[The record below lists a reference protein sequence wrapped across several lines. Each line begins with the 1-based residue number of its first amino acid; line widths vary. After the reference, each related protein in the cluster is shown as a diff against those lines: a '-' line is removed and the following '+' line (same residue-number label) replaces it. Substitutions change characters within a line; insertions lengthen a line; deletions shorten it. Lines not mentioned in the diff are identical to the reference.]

1 MEILEMMA
9 YRGRNIHSHHPVVEM
24 KISLGE
30 YEGRAT
36 NQIPVFN
43 RLLLEALPSLGDHH
57 CSRGKLGGFRERLE
71 EGTYLGHVLEH
82 LILELL
88 NLAGLKASYGK
99 TRSTGEMGVYRVVYD
114 NPNEEAAMF
123 AGRAGLSLILDI
135 LSGKRPDPRP
145 ILQEIQRIAARTGF
159 GPSTAAII
167 QAVEQRDIPWIRL
180 GDGSLLQLG
189 YGKHQKRVCATV
201 TALTSCIGA
210 DIAGDKALTKKLLGE
225 AGVPVPWGGIAYSEE
240 EALEIAREI
249 RGPVV
254 VKPYN
259 GNQGKGVTL
268 NLTAEKEIRAAFN
281 VARTYSDG
289 IIVERYIHGRHYRVL
304 VVGDRVVAASERIPA
319 HVIGDGIQSIREL
332 VDQVNSDPRRGD
344 EHEKPLTKIRIDP
357 VALMVLA
364 RQGLTLET
372 VPEAGKLVYLRENA
386 NLSTGGV
393 AIDATDEICPENRRL
408 CIRAAR
414 AVGLDVAGVDL
425 VVEDPR
431 RPAVQTGGAVI
442 EVNAA
447 PGIRMHHYPMSGQP
461 RDAAGAIVDW
471 LFPEGS
477 PARIPIVSI
486 TGTNGKTTTTRMIA
500 HILSTTGLTVGM
512 TTTDGIYIG
521 GERIVKG
528 DTTGPRSAR
537 TVLQDPEVEA
547 AVLETARGGI
557 IRGGLGYDL
566 ADVGVVTNIS
576 DDHLGQDGIVD
587 LDDLVWVKSLVIEAI
602 KNDGTAVLNA
612 DDTRV
617 LAMAE
622 RARCRLAYFSL
633 ESGNIFLRKHCSEGG
648 LGVYVKDGAVT
659 AMKDGKE
666 EKVVSLRSV
675 PATLGGKAVH
685 NIQNALAATAAALA
699 LDVPVEAIRS
709 ALKTFAKAPD
719 QNPGRFNLIAVGD
732 VRLVVDYGH
741 NAAGYEAA
749 IRTARQMAP
758 ARLIGVIGSPGD
770 RLDEAI
776 LNLGRIAGKGFDFCF
791 VKEDSDLR
799 GRAPGEV
806 AEILRRGAVEGGLE
820 DSAIR
825 VVLPE
830 GEAVREAL
838 RVARPGDIVLVFYEK
853 YEAVMASVEEAR
865 SEMAARPATADL
877 VMAEPNV
884 G

>member
-9 YRGRNIHSHHPVVEM
+9 YGGRNVHSHHPVIEM
-24 KISLGE
+24 KINLGE
-30 YEGRAT
+30 YADCAT
-36 NQIPVFN
+36 NRIPEFN
-43 RLLLEALPSLGDHH
+43 RLLLEVLPSIGEHH
-57 CSRGKLGGFRERLE
+57 CSRGRPGGFRERLQ

-82 LILELL
+82 LILELMSL
-88 NLAGLKASYGK
+88 SGLKASYGK
-99 TRSTGEMGVYRVVYD
+99 TRSAGEEGIYRVIYD
-114 NPNEEAAMF
+114 SPCEEAAMY
-123 AGRAGLSLILDI
+123 AGRAGLSLITDI
-135 LSGKRPDPRP
+135 LAGKKPDARPVVE
-145 ILQEIQRIAARTGF
+145 EIQRVAARTGL
-159 GPSTAAII
+159 GPSTAAIVS
-167 QAVEQRDIPWIRL
+167 AAEQRGIPWFRL
-180 GDGSLLQLG
+180 GEGSLLQLG
-189 YGKHQKRVCATV
+189 HGKHQKRVCATV

-225 AGVPVPWGGIAYSEE
+225 AGVPVPWGGLAYNEK

-268 NLTAEKEIRAAFN
+268 NLATEKEIRAAFN

-304 VVGDRVVAASERIPA
+304 VVGGRVAAVSERIPA
-319 HVIGDGIQSIREL
+319 HVIGDGVLSIRQL
-332 VDQVNSDPRRGD
+332 LDQVNSDPRRGD
-344 EHEKPLTKIRIDP
+344 DHEKPLTKIRIDP

-364 RQGLTLET
+364 RQGLTLDA

-393 AIDATDEICPENRRL
+393 AVDATDEICAENRRL
-408 CIRAAR
+408 CIRAAQ

-425 VVEDPR
+425 VVEDPC

-447 PGIRMHHYPMSGQP
+447 PGIRMHHYPLSGQP

-471 LFPEGS
+471 IFPEGS
-477 PARIPIVSI
+477 PVRIPIVSV
-486 TGTNGKTTTTRMIA
+486 TGTNGKTTTTRIIA
-500 HILSTTGLTVGM
+500 HILSTTGLTVGV
-512 TTTDGIYIG
+512 TTSDGIYIG

-566 ADVGVVTNIS
+566 ADVGVVTNVS
-576 DDHLGQDGIVD
+576 DDHLGQDGIID
-587 LDDLVWVKSLVIEAI
+587 LDDLAWVKSLVVEAI

-633 ESGNIFLRKHCSEGG
+633 EADNIFLRKHCSEEG
-648 LGVYVKDGAVT
+648 LGVYVKGGAIT
-659 AMKDGKE
+659 AMKEGKE
-666 EKVVSLRSV
+666 ERIASLRSV
-675 PATLGGKAVH
+675 PCVLGGKAVH

-699 LDVPVEAIRS
+699 LGVSADVIRS
-709 ALKTFAKAPD
+709 ALKSFAKNPE
-719 QNPGRFNLIAVGD
+719 QNPGRLNLIAVGD

-749 IRTARQMAP
+749 IRTARQLAP

-770 RLDEAI
+770 RLDDAI
-776 LNLGRIAGKGFDFCF
+776 MNLGRVAGKGFDFVF

-799 GRAPGEV
+799 GRASREV
-806 AEILRRGAVEGGLE
+806 AELLRQGVVEGGLE
-820 DSAIR
+820 ESGIR
-825 VVLPE
+825 VILPE
-830 GEAVREAL
+830 GEAIREAL
-838 RVARPGDIVLVFYEK
+838 KSARSGDVVLVFYEK
-853 YEAVMASVEEAR
+853 LEAVMAAAEEAR
-865 SEMAARPATADL
+865 SEIAARPAVDL
-877 VMAEPNV
+877 AMAEPSV